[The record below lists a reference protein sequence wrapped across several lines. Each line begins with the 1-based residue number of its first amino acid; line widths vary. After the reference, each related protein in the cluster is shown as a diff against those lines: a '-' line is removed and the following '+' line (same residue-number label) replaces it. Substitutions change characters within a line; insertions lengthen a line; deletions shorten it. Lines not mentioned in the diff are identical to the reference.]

1 VECSSRSKFAVIPR
15 VLQVLATTKCA
26 PRGRFAAAGRVPAHG
41 RATAEP
47 LLGAPSLRVVAK
59 TGACIVALLAH
70 IRDMGCTSRLAS
82 IPF

>member
-1 VECSSRSKFAVIPR
+1 MNKIRTYFINTRVCDGGDVGCSSRSKFAAIPR
-15 VLQVLATTKCA
+15 VLQGLATTKCA
-26 PRGRFAAAGRVPAHG
+26 QI
-41 RATAEP
+41 
-47 LLGAPSLRVVAK
+47 APSLRVAAK